1 MTFAAG
7 SFADDAGAV
16 PSQLSKMY
24 RERYACKPRR
34 GRRAASFADGKIIFY
49 FQRERND
56 GFDFCV
62 QDLAIGGQNKMIF
75 KLPAYFLIATFRGNG
90 KFLCSCCSD
99 PERQIQRECGSI
111 KSRA

>member
-1 MTFAAG
+1 MAFAAG
-7 SFADDAGAV
+7 SFSDDACTV
-16 PSQLSKMY
+16 PTQLSEMH
-24 RERYACKPRR
+24 RERYACKPRS
-34 GRRAASFADGKIIFY
+34 GRRAASLADGKIIFY

-62 QDLAIGGQNKMIF
+62 QDLAIAGQNKMIF
-75 KLPAYFLIATFRGNG
+75 KLATYFLIATFRGKG

-99 PERQIQRECGSI
+99 PEPQIQRQCGGI